1 MAQAVATGVGTG
13 FAILEGQQFMSLTTF
28 RKNGDGVSTPVWFAE
43 KGGKLYVYTQ
53 ASSGKVKR
61 LRHTSRVTVAPCD
74 RSGKLFGTATAAG
87 TARLLDNA
95 SEQQAADAALNA
107 KYGFLKRMMSFVS
120 KLRGSESAY
129 IEIVP
134 A

>member
-1 MAQAVATGVGTG
+1 MCIRRGAP
-13 FAILEGQQFMSLTTF
+13 
-28 RKNGDGVSTPVWFAE
+28 VSEA
-43 KGGKLYVYTQ
+43 L
-53 ASSGKVKR
+53 ASYLAR
-61 LRHTSRVTVAPCD
+61 DERTRD

-107 KYGFLKRMMSFVS
+107 KYAFEKPMMSFVS
-120 KLRGSESAY
+120 KLRGSELAY
-129 IEIVP
+129 IEIVL